1 MRNGDLLTA
10 RLHEAR
16 IFAGRTQNIYN
27 SFTVLTLLLCKIR
40 KKENREAMEKVFA
53 DVFGENGNGYDY
65 IFYPL
70 SGHGLLLDPLSENQY
85 DKALYRYCET
95 YFGY

>member
-1 MRNGDLLTA
+1 MGTGPDPPV
-10 RLHEAR
+10 
-16 IFAGRTQNIYN
+16 RTQNIYN
-27 SFTVLTLLLCKIR
+27 SFTALIILLYKIR
-40 KKENREAMEKVFA
+40 KNSLC
-53 DVFGENGNGYDY
+53 GNGYDY

-85 DKALYRYCET
+85 DIALYRYCET